1 MQSTQMTQIFAEMGA
16 LRSMARELGVT
27 EKQVRKGAEALVPA
41 ILGGFGKP
49 AQSRPQKLDSLRELV
64 AQLGGGDLLDNVLA
78 PRQSDVSRG
87 DELLR
92 YLFGSKDGSR
102 AVAQNGAAQSG
113 VELYLLKQMLPMLAM
128 LVAGY
133 MARQPGFVPPR
144 ESSAGAKTADGTTQ
158 RNPPDDIPCAA
169 ARSMHPPRPLRR

>member
-1 MQSTQMTQIFAEMGA
+1 MQSTQMTQILAEMGA

-27 EKQVRKGAEALVPA
+27 EKQVRNGAEALVPA
-41 ILGGFGKP
+41 ILCGFGKQ
-49 AQSRPQKLDSLRELV
+49 AQSRLQGPLGELV

-87 DELLR
+87 KELLR
-92 YLFGSKDGSR
+92 YIFGSKDASR

-133 MARQPGFVPPR
+133 LARQPGFVAPR
-144 ESSAGAKTADGTTQ
+144 ESSAAAATSDGMTQ
-158 RNPPDDIPCAA
+158 RNPPDDILCTA
-169 ARSMHPPRPLRR
+169 ARSMQPPRPMRR